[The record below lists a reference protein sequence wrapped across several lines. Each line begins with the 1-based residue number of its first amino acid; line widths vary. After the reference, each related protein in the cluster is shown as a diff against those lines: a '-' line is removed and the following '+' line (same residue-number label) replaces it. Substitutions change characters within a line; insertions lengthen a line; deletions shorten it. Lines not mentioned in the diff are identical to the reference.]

1 MGYWISYAG
10 LEAKHLPCQNVEEL
24 AEALVAATVFS
35 DEIQDICITDEFS
48 EEWEDISGDIINI
61 FTDKDGFSVEYNAEP
76 GENPDTLSAFLMELS
91 KSVVALFPNCEVTAD
106 YCAEYSAGDANLGV
120 LEAQNGTISMAED
133 VISDLWDEIN
143 ETDSDE
149 DKDDIDEDEDEDEDD
164 IEWAEMEE
172 ECRDY
177 LRTKLSVAAQFP
189 NFSVSWDDD
198 TFQIISAAIH
208 AGETERVKAAAEK
221 GVITRT
227 QLEGALAVSQDA
239 KDEDVISEI
248 RDILESVGK

>member
-48 EEWEDISGDIINI
+48 GEWEDINGDIINI
-61 FTDKDGFSVEYNAEP
+61 FTDKDGFSIEYNAEP

-120 LEAQNGTISMAED
+120 LEAQSGTISIAED

-149 DKDDIDEDEDEDEDD
+149 DEDD

-172 ECRDY
+172 KCRDY

-189 NFSVSWDDD
+189 NFSVSWDDDD